1 MVSVD
6 VTTFNKFVQLQI
18 DALETREELKRC
30 NGIPFQKILFNEFN
44 TYFKHKMYDYKKGQD
59 LTEDDKIMKMTE
71 NNYKSLVRAGEFKA
85 CT

>member
-1 MVSVD
+1 MVYL
-6 VTTFNKFVQLQI
+6 F
-18 DALETREELKRC
+18 KRYFST
-30 NGIPFQKILFNEFN
+30 PDNEFN